1 MIRKEDLTK
10 LIARERKNTFF
21 SHFKIFFSLDFTKY
35 YGEIKKDEIL
45 LWSSSYWLRFNYPIF
60 ILKFNEDN
68 ILEGI
73 RLEKNPLNKVLG
85 KLLFL
90 VTGSFITFFAT
101 ILQLKAA
108 IIIILVL
115 IVFSLFFYL
124 LLINQINFEKRNMT
138 LDLKKDIYSI
148 ERKGNP
154 SLAAPPE
161 SEIDYSKEWTLAKI
175 LLRVI
180 LYPFCL
186 GLIYISITLILPSD
200 KPFYALLGIGVG
212 LSYLV
217 ADLRILFKK
226 LQPAKN
232 NNKI

>member
-1 MIRKEDLTK
+1 M
-10 LIARERKNTFF
+10 
-21 SHFKIFFSLDFTKY
+21 DFTKY

-60 ILKFNEDN
+60 VLKFNEDN

-85 KLLFL
+85 KLLLL
-90 VTGSFITFFAT
+90 VTGSFIVFFAT

-161 SEIDYSKEWTLAKI
+161 SEIDSSKEWTLAKI

-186 GLIYISITLILPSD
+186 GLIYISITMILPSD

-217 ADLRILFKK
+217 ADLRISFKK
-226 LQPAKN
+226 FQPAKN
-232 NNKI
+232 KNNKP